1 MARNEAETRADLID
15 PRLREWGWWSEGDVR
30 VSREYQVAPGRIV
43 GGGQPQQRMI
53 LDYLLLMKGRK
64 LAVLEAKAE
73 DKPLTEGLAQA
84 KQYAEKLGVRF
95 AYCTNGL
102 GYYEVDMH
110 TAVEKPVSVLPSPA
124 DLWIRAIASEPPLK
138 IELTT
143 VPTETKGG
151 TFKGRYYQ
159 ERAVEAVLGA
169 IAENKRRILL
179 TLATGTGKTYIA
191 FQIAWKLFQARWTS
205 DGTGKRRPRILFLA
219 DRNVLAN
226 QASNAFGAFADDAVV
241 RIRPADIRKAG
252 GVPKNASVFITI
264 FQTFMS
270 GVDGQGE
277 KDPYFGEYPAD
288 FFDFIVVDECH
299 RGGASDE
306 SQWRAILEYFSSAV
320 QLGLTAT
327 PRRDEN
333 VDTYDY
339 FGDPVYVYSL
349 KDGIND
355 GYLTPFRVKQIST
368 TLDEYTFTPGD
379 RVIAGEIDTEHTYTE
394 EEFNRLIVIRSREVA
409 RTRIF
414 MEQMNPMEKTLVF
427 CQSQEHALEI
437 RDIINK
443 LKTVPDVNYCH
454 RVTADDGD
462 IGDRWLLA
470 FQDNEKAIP
479 VILTTSEKLSTGVD
493 ALNIRNIVLLRQITS
508 MIEFK
513 QIIGRG
519 TRLFD
524 GKDYFTIYDFVKAH
538 EHFNDPEWDG
548 EPIPPDIPT
557 PPDDDDDDDA
567 DDNGDGGDDDTDP
580 DAKRPTKIRVEL
592 APGREMEIDYMMTT
606 TFWGPNGK
614 QMTAAEFLKYLFGE
628 LPNFYKDEN
637 DLRKIWSDPLTRIEL
652 LTRLADHGL
661 SLDDLQKIQ
670 DLISATDS
678 DLYDVLAYVSF
689 NAPRKTRN
697 ERADG
702 ARRKVSKQFS
712 ERAHD
717 FIEFVL
723 EQYVSQGV
731 EELRPDNLA
740 PLLELRFGTV
750 NEGLDELGFTPDQ
763 AGEAFRS
770 FQKHLYVERA

>member
-15 PRLREWGWWSEGDVR
+15 PRLREWGWLSEGDVH

-43 GGGQPQQRMI
+43 GGGRPQQRMI

-110 TAVEKPVSVLPSPA
+110 TAVENQVSVLPSPA
-124 DLWIRAIASEPPLK
+124 DLWMRSIASEPPLK

-151 TFKGRYYQ
+151 TFTGRYYQ
-159 ERAVEAVLGA
+159 ERAIETVLGA

-205 DGTGKRRPRILFLA
+205 DGKGKRRPRILFLA

-226 QASNAFGAFADDAVV
+226 QAFNAFGAFAEDAVV

-270 GVDGQGE
+270 GVNGEGE

-333 VDTYDY
+333 IDTYNY
-339 FGDPVYVYSL
+339 FGAPVYVYSL
-349 KDGIND
+349 KEGIND

-368 TLDEYTFTPGD
+368 TLDQYAFTPGD
-379 RVIAGEIDTEHTYTE
+379 KVIAGEIDPEHTYTE
-394 EEFNRLIVIRSREVA
+394 EEFNRRIVIRSREVA

-414 MEQMNPMEKTLVF
+414 MEQMNSMEKTLVF

-437 RDIINK
+437 RDIINR
-443 LKTVPDVNYCH
+443 LKTIPDPNYCH

-470 FQDNEKAIP
+470 FQDNEKAVP

-524 GKDYFTIYDFVKAH
+524 GKDYFTVYDFVKAH
-538 EHFNDPEWDG
+538 EHFLDPEWDG
-548 EPIPPDIPT
+548 EPIPPDVPGIPT
-557 PPDDDDDDDA
+557 PPD
-567 DDNGDGGDDDTDP
+567 GEGGKPQPDDP
-580 DAKRPTKIRVEL
+580 DGDPETPRPEKIRVEL
-592 APGREMEIDYMMTT
+592 APGREIEIDYMMTT

-628 LPNFYKDEN
+628 LPNFYKDED

-652 LTRLADHGL
+652 LTRLANHGL
-661 SLDDLQKIQ
+661 SSDDLEKIQ
-670 DLISATDS
+670 DLISATES

-689 NAPRKTRN
+689 NAPPKTR
-697 ERADG
+697 
-702 ARRKVSKQFS
+702 S
-712 ERAHD
+712 ERATTASQKMSLQFSD
-717 FIEFVL
+717 RARRFIEFVL
-723 EQYVSQGV
+723 EQYVAEGV
-731 EELRPDNLA
+731 EELRPDRLA
-740 PLLELRFGTV
+740 PL
-750 NEGLDELGFTPDQ
+750 DQ
-763 AGEAFRS
+763 AGDAFRS
-770 FQKHLYVERA
+770 FQKHLYAATA